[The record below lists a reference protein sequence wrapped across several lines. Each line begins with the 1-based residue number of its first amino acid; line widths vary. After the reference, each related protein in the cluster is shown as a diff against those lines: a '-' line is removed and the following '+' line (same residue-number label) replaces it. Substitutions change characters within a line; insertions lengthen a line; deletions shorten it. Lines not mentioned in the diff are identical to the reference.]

1 MFYEVIFYLIVCIN
15 ILLLMWNVILILYF
29 FGFVSEV
36 FKLELLML

>member
-36 FKLELLML
+36 FKLEL